1 MADMSQAPRATAG
14 PGTPAYVTA
23 LERVYGPPSQEAFGS
38 AVFFDPETGDGE
50 LAELALAKYRYFVG
64 DLWARFGE
72 QAWLG
77 PWRQVYSRPAGA
89 TAGIVAELGAITDR
103 AVALAAPLI
112 LDNVADDAAARP
124 ALAGAFD
131 DPTVNELGVFT
142 LGDGEAM
149 SGILVA
155 GRRGDTGEAV
165 FLVFLLD

>member
-1 MADMSQAPRATAG
+1 MADMSQAPRITAG
-14 PGTPAYVTA
+14 PDSPAYVTA
-23 LERVYGPPSQEAFGS
+23 LERVYGPPSQAAFGS

-50 LAELALAKYRYFVG
+50 PAELALAKYRYFVG
-64 DLWARFGE
+64 DLWERFGE
-72 QAWLG
+72 QTWLG
-77 PWRQVYSRPAGA
+77 PWRQVYNRPAGA

-103 AVALAAPLI
+103 TVALAAPLI
-112 LDNVADDAAARP
+112 LDNVADSAAARP

-131 DPTVNELGVFT
+131 DPTVDELGVFT

-155 GRRGDTGEAV
+155 GRRGDSGEAV